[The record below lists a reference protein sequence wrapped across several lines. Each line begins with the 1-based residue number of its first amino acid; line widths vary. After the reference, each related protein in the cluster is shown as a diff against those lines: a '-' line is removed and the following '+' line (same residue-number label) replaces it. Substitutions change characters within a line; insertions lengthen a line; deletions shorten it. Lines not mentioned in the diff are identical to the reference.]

1 MVVSRHAALRRIAAS
16 RDCVAC
22 GGGHVIAG
30 PDGLRADCARC
41 TGLGCVAPA
50 FVASSD
56 FAISKPSGRPCP
68 NLLADFRCGIHD
80 GLRELGFTGCT
91 VFDCFGAGQ
100 QVSQVT
106 FPGRSWRES
115 PELADAM
122 FGAFTVLRGLHEM
135 LWYLDDAIARP
146 AAGALRPALTA
157 IRESLEELAGSP
169 ADVLSGVDVDAHRIG
184 VGGLLLQASGMVRG
198 EGGGAG
204 RDHRRADLAGAR
216 LRGDDLSR
224 ADLRGALLLGAD
236 LRDADLRTADLLG
249 ADLRG
254 ADLRGADLRD
264 ALFLTQPQVQAARGD
279 GRTRLPSRVSRPSSW
294 AG

>member
-1 MVVSRHAALRRIAAS
+1 VI
-16 RDCVAC
+16 
-22 GGGHVIAG
+22 GGPI
-30 PDGLRADCARC
+30 GLRADCSRC
-41 TGLGCVAPA
+41 TGLCCVAPA

-56 FAISKPSGRPCP
+56 FAISKPAGRPCP

-80 GLRELGFTGCT
+80 GLRKRGFTGCT

-106 FPGRSWRES
+106 FPGRDWRES
-115 PELADAM
+115 PDLADAV
-122 FGAFTVLRGLHEM
+122 FRAFTVLRGLHEM

-146 AAGALRPALTA
+146 ATGALRPGLVA

-184 VGGLLLQASGMVRG
+184 VGGLLLQVSALVRG
-198 EGGGAG
+198 EGGGTG
-204 RDHRRADLAGAR
+204 PDHRRADLAGVR
-216 LRGDDLSR
+216 LRGNDLSR
-224 ADLRGALLLGAD
+224 ADLRGALLLGSD
-236 LRDADLRTADLLG
+236 LRDADLSTADLLG
-249 ADLRG
+249 TDLRG
-254 ADLRGADLRD
+254 ADLRGADLHD

-279 GRTRLPSRVSRPSSW
+279 GRTALPPRVSRPSCW

>member
-1 MVVSRHAALRRIAAS
+1 
-16 RDCVAC
+16 
-22 GGGHVIAG
+22 VIAG
-30 PDGLRADCARC
+30 PDGLRADCSRC
-41 TGLGCVAPA
+41 TGLCCVAPA

-56 FAISKPSGRPCP
+56 FAISKPAGRPCP

-80 GLRELGFTGCT
+80 GLQESGFTGCT

-106 FPGRSWRES
+106 FPGRDWRAS

-135 LWYLDDAIARP
+135 LWYLDDAIPRP
-146 AAGALRPALTA
+146 AAGPLRPGLVAM
-157 IRESLEELAGSP
+157 RESLEDLAGSP
-169 ADVLSGVDVDAHRIG
+169 PDVLAEVDVDAHRVG
-184 VGGLLLQASGMVRG
+184 VGGLLLQVSALVRG
-198 EGGGAG
+198 EGGGVG
-204 RDHRRADLAGAR
+204 HDHQRADLVGAR
-216 LRGDDLSR
+216 LRGSDLSR

-236 LRDADLRTADLLG
+236 LRGADLRTADLLG

-279 GRTRLPSRVSRPSSW
+279 GRTALPPRVSRPSSW